1 MGPDQGAPR
10 ATRTPGAQ
18 DHRPGGEPAAPQKA
32 ESEPSQH
39 VPTNENPPRGER
51 ERPRP
56 FPATCFG
63 GGMNGREAGIGRG
76 RRVKL
81 ASRTKAEPVA
91 DPGHSA
97 GRERSAP
104 GTLQPATGHQTRPAP
119 WAATLTPRKLL
130 ASPGAV
136 PAVGVDALEGGGGG
150 HGAEERG
157 RLARSKAL
165 KGSGRRGAEKLST
178 QESATAAGASAAAA
192 CRPDHSFY
200 RARKPPP
207 PPRRHWPIQMNLFT
221 PIGSLE
227 CQASCGVTT
236 G

>member
-18 DHRPGGEPAAPQKA
+18 DHSPGAEPAAPQKA

-39 VPTNENPPRGER
+39 VPPNENPLHGER

-56 FPATCFG
+56 FPAPCFR
-63 GGMNGREAGIGRG
+63 GGMNGRGAGIGRG
-76 RRVKL
+76 RRVRL
-81 ASRTKAEPVA
+81 AGRTKAEPVA
-91 DPGHSA
+91 EPGHSA

-104 GTLQPATGHQTRPAP
+104 GTLQPTTGRQTRPAP
-119 WAATLTPRKLL
+119 WAAALPPRKPL

-136 PAVGVDALEGGGGG
+136 PAVRVNALEGGGGG
-150 HGAEERG
+150 HGAGERG
-157 RLARSKAL
+157 RLARSGAL
-165 KGSGRRGAEKLST
+165 KGSGRRGAEELST
-178 QESATAAGASAAAA
+178 PQSATAAGASAAA
-192 CRPDHSFY
+192 CQPDSRFY

-207 PPRRHWPIQMNLFT
+207 PPRRHWSIQMTLFT

>member
-1 MGPDQGAPR
+1 MGPDQSAPR

-39 VPTNENPPRGER
+39 APTNENPPRGER

-56 FPATCFG
+56 FPVPCFG
-63 GGMNGREAGIGRG
+63 REMNGRKAGIGRD
-76 RRVKL
+76 RRVRL
-81 ASRTKAEPVA
+81 AGRTKAEPVA
-91 DPGHSA
+91 ERGHSA

-104 GTLQPATGHQTRPAP
+104 GTLQPTTGHQTRPAP

-165 KGSGRRGAEKLST
+165 KESGPRGTELPT
-178 QESATAAGASAAAA
+178 QKPATAAGASAVA
-192 CRPDHSFY
+192 CRPDHRFY
-200 RARKPPP
+200 RARKHPP

-227 CQASCGVTT
+227 CQVSCGVTM